1 MPLMEDFTKQGTD
14 QRLGREMC
22 HSNYIG
28 AARIESCLGG
38 SSGVHRDLSLEP
50 NVGQVPAETSFS
62 HRLKPRLGVLLDFS
76 GKEGESTRYHHTT
89 FWPPAKNM
97 VPLCPRRISILRLI
111 SSDPMLV
118 CLDSTLLTVFVGE
131 SLNKCTY
138 QSISWTFPVCAC
150 AINLGFAS
158 KDPEWWPKRV
168 DSRNARTHLENGGR
182 EE

>member
-1 MPLMEDFTKQGTD
+1 MFG
-14 QRLGREMC
+14 
-22 HSNYIG
+22 
-28 AARIESCLGG
+28 
-38 SSGVHRDLSLEP
+38 
-50 NVGQVPAETSFS
+50 
-62 HRLKPRLGVLLDFS
+62 RLKRCTPRLVTWTKCWPSSSRNIIFSSPKTAVGVLLDFS

-150 AINLGFAS
+150 SINLGFAS